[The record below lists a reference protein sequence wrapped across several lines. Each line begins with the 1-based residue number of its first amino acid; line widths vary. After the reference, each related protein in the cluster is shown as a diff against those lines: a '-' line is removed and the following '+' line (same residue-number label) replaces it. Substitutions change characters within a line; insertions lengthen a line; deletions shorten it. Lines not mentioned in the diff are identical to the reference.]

1 MDIALMNEKVIF
13 QKCSVVKDGIGNH
26 RNEWTE
32 DYCCFAT
39 IGGEGLASSR
49 EAETAGT
56 VVEDAGMTVTVR
68 YCKKTAGIRSVTHRI
83 LFRDQVYDIVNAGD
97 RCTVSQMADVIM
109 EGLEE
114 YAQLAADDMKKAVKK
129 AGAQARKDIQ
139 ENAPVKTGAY
149 AKSWAAKTT
158 KETANAME
166 IVVYSRNRYQLAHLL
181 EFGHALR
188 KGGRTRAFPHIAPA
202 DERAAQTLEQE
213 VEKALR

>member
-1 MDIALMNEKVIF
+1 M
-13 QKCSVVKDGIGNH
+13 
-26 RNEWTE
+26 
-32 DYCCFAT
+32 
-39 IGGEGLASSR
+39 
-49 EAETAGT
+49 
-56 VVEDAGMTVTVR
+56 
-68 YCKKTAGIRSVTHRI
+68 
-83 LFRDQVYDIVNAGD
+83 AGD

-139 ENAPVKTGAY
+139 ENAPVKNGVY

-166 IVVYSRNRYQLAHLL
+166 IVVSVSYTHLTLPTL

-202 DERAAQTLEQE
+202 EERAAQTLERE